1 MGDLKSNLEA
11 CTSVCDEKTDCK
23 YFFYNDNNWCA
34 GYSTCDFGRIASSKG
49 DNYKKQGNLTLQY
62 MGFEGE
68 WYSQKHQIVIS
79 NDSLSLEL
87 PSFLARPNKLCS
99 DDQNGYET
107 LESLEEC
114 KMAANYL
121 PKSFAEEQTSSRY
134 PKGCYFSTI
143 DNQVYYNSHSTGD
156 KDFNA
161 RPICRAKGKEKIFW

>member
-1 MGDLKSNLEA
+1 M
-11 CTSVCDEKTDCK
+11 
-23 YFFYNDNNWCA
+23 
-34 GYSTCDFGRIASSKG
+34 
-49 DNYKKQGNLTLQY
+49 
-62 MGFEGE
+62 
-68 WYSQKHQIVIS
+68 YSQGHHTF
-79 NDSLSLEL
+79 LLLEL

-121 PKSFAEEQTSSRY
+121 PKSFAEEQSSSRF

-161 RPICRAKGKEKIFW
+161 RPICRAKGKEKILWYRTNQGLSLYTLVNKYLNQYECLYT

>member
-1 MGDLKSNLEA
+1 M
-11 CTSVCDEKTDCK
+11 C
-23 YFFYNDNNWCA
+23 
-34 GYSTCDFGRIASSKG
+34 
-49 DNYKKQGNLTLQY
+49 
-62 MGFEGE
+62 
-68 WYSQKHQIVIS
+68 
-79 NDSLSLEL
+79 LEL

-161 RPICRAKGKEKIFW
+161 RPICRAKGKEKILWYSRNIGYDHKFMYCLLI

>member
-1 MGDLKSNLEA
+1 M
-11 CTSVCDEKTDCK
+11 
-23 YFFYNDNNWCA
+23 
-34 GYSTCDFGRIASSKG
+34 
-49 DNYKKQGNLTLQY
+49 
-62 MGFEGE
+62 
-68 WYSQKHQIVIS
+68 
-79 NDSLSLEL
+79 

-121 PKSFAEEQTSSRY
+121 PKSFAEEQSSSRF

-161 RPICRAKGKEKIFW
+161 RPICRAKGKEKILWYSRNIGYPRNTILCIVYLYKYECLYT

>member
-1 MGDLKSNLEA
+1 MNAMRRLIVNICSSMITIGVEGTQPAILVELHLVKEIILKSKVIQIDRFAQQIKNFISS
-11 CTSVCDEKTDCK
+11 TSLPILLYLIF
-23 YFFYNDNNWCA
+23 YF
-34 GYSTCDFGRIASSKG
+34 
-49 DNYKKQGNLTLQY
+49 
-62 MGFEGE
+62 
-68 WYSQKHQIVIS
+68 
-79 NDSLSLEL
+79 LEL

-121 PKSFAEEQTSSRY
+121 PKPFAEEQSSSRF

-161 RPICRAKGKEKIFW
+161 RPICRAKGKVKILW